1 MILMVGMKTLLIIL
15 MILTFSCSKEDEAV
29 VIHSLIEKGAALA
42 EAQDVKGLM
51 SLTSMNF
58 SARPG
63 QHNRQKTGE
72 ILWMAFK
79 HYGPFKV
86 LYPKPSID
94 VEKAKQTASGSIY
107 FMIVKKEISYPDLKE
122 LYSDPKAWLAK
133 AGENADLYRLNLGFK
148 KYRGEWL
155 VESAHLEPFKGLGF
169 GS

>member
-1 MILMVGMKTLLIIL
+1 MVGMKPLLIIL
-15 MILTFSCSKEDEAV
+15 LLLTFSCSKDDDTV
-29 VIHSLIEKGAALA
+29 LIHSLIEKGAALA
-42 EAQDVKGLM
+42 EAHDEKGLL

-58 SARPG
+58 YARPG
-63 QHNRQKTGE
+63 QHNRQETRE

-107 FMIVKKEISYPDLKE
+107 FMIVKKEMSYPDLKK
-122 LYSDPKAWLAK
+122 LYMDPKAWLAK
-133 AGENADLYRLNLGFK
+133 AGENADLYRLNLGFN

-155 VESAHLEPFKGLGF
+155 VESAHLEPFKGLRF